1 MDIVESSRSPEEE
14 GDTTLPR
21 SSSSVCT
28 MLGSLAAAVCGTG
41 GDEPQSATE
50 KLLSP
55 PSRQC
60 YTASV
65 RPGAFGLSM
74 RLSDRLVVEHVP
86 GPSRP
91 DRVYVLSHTANL
103 LAHACAAGIEARA
116 GIEVGHQL
124 LECNGHSCAGLTP
137 AAFAALV
144 SRQPSQTPINLLLSR
159 ELQGEPTATTAAPT
173 QPEPTPAAASRSAA
187 RAHIRKAV
195 AVAVQAAAA
204 DAIAMVAKNE
214 IGTRKP
220 PATSI
225 GSTDLAATLTRTRT
239 AGAA

>member
-1 MDIVESSRSPEEE
+1 MTTRRGPLQVSPQVSALRSQGPCRRFPGTILARRTPMDIVESSRSPEEE
-14 GDTTLPR
+14 GDTLPR

-41 GDEPQSATE
+41 GDEPESATE

-91 DRVYVLSHTANL
+91 SQCL
-103 LAHACAAGIEARA
+103 
-116 GIEVGHQL
+116 QL
-124 LECNGHSCAGLTP
+124 LSLAPLTYWRTRAQP
-137 AAFAALV
+137 G
-144 SRQPSQTPINLLLSR
+144 SR
-159 ELQGEPTATTAAPT
+159 
-173 QPEPTPAAASRSAA
+173 PEPALRSDTSCSNATAIPAPGSHRRRSRRSSADSLL
-187 RAHIRKAV
+187 RH
-195 AVAVQAAAA
+195 QS
-204 DAIAMVAKNE
+204 
-214 IGTRKP
+214 
-220 PATSI
+220 TSC
-225 GSTDLAATLTRTRT
+225 
-239 AGAA
+239 

>member
-14 GDTTLPR
+14 GDTLPR

-41 GDEPQSATE
+41 GDEPESATE

-86 GPSRP
+86 GPTHCQSAAIVSR
-91 DRVYVLSHTANL
+91 TANL

-159 ELQGEPTATTAAPT
+159 ELQGEATATTAAPA
-173 QPEPTPAAASRSAA
+173 QPETTPAAASRSTA

-214 IGTRKP
+214 SGTRKP